1 MKKITRY
8 ILPICLLFA
17 SITTIQSC
25 KQKDFDE
32 NYYNPEKSVNAT
44 VEGLFTGFLYNNSFE
59 NRNPIFPRYWNLN
72 TFQVPM
78 PARYAQVV
86 GFTNSPGRYDQGTTY
101 AGQRW
106 DYYYV
111 TYIASY
117 RSMQKK
123 MATLSA
129 EEQAAYKPFLEI
141 ANILLYDQTAQM
153 VDMWGDIP
161 FTESGK
167 LILENGELIR
177 GKYDSAE
184 EIYDFILADLK
195 RVSDYIKALQFD
207 PAKKNLF
214 NQNDIFFK
222 GDLTKWALYAN
233 SLRLRLAM
241 RISYKSEAKAKS
253 VVQEILGGTTYPVIA
268 GVTQNLQ
275 IAPNDDAVLRSII
288 NKHEGGIRGGLNGR
302 AAPGDMINKY
312 MDPVADPRLNVLFSK
327 NKLDKFAGMDPS
339 GKEKDQDEN
348 LSNNNLSRIDSATFS
363 RNDQFPGILI
373 TSAEISFFKAEA
385 LERWNIGTGT
395 AKAAYEQGIR
405 ESITSYFNINAMNK
419 NSDGTTYKPKTPPT
433 EAEITQFLN
442 QTAIAYSGTAA
453 QKLEK
458 IGIQQWINF
467 GIIQAPQAW
476 AEVRR
481 TGYPKLNFAVDN
493 SSPTNKIP
501 PTRLLYPDAEKAQN
515 TENYEAV
522 KDKDRVDVKVFW
534 HVK

>member
-1 MKKITRY
+1 MKKITKF
-8 ILPICLLFA
+8 ILPICLLVG
-17 SITTIQSC
+17 SMLTIQSC
-25 KQKDFDE
+25 TQKDFDE
-32 NYYNPEKSVNAT
+32 NYYDPEKSVNAT
-44 VEGLFTGFLYNNSFE
+44 VEGLFTGFLYNNAFE

-86 GFTNSPGRYDQGTTY
+86 GFINTTGRYDQATAY
-101 AGQRW
+101 AAQRW
-106 DYYYV
+106 DYYYL
-111 TYIASY
+111 TYISGY

-129 EEQAAYKPFLEI
+129 EEQAAYQPFLEI

-161 FTESGK
+161 FFEAGK

-177 GKYDSAE
+177 AKYDSAE
-184 EIYDFILADLK
+184 QIYDFLLSDLK
-195 RVSDYIKALQFD
+195 RVSDYIKTVQFD

-214 NQNDIFFK
+214 NSNDIFFK
-222 GDLTKWALYAN
+222 GDLAKWSLYAN

-241 RISYKSEAKAKS
+241 RISYQNETKAKS
-253 VVQEILGGTTYPVIA
+253 IVQEILGANTYPVIT
-268 GVTQNLQ
+268 GVPQNLQ
-275 IAPNDDAVLRSII
+275 VAAEGDVLRSIL
-288 NKHEGGIRGGLNGR
+288 NKHESGIRGGLIGT

-312 MDPVADPRLNVLFSK
+312 MAPAADPRLQVLFSQ
-327 NKLDKFAGMDPS
+327 NKEDHFVGVDPS
-339 GKEKDQDEN
+339 WVEKRQDDS
-348 LSNNNLSRIDSATFS
+348 LANNFYSRIDSATFA

-373 TSAEISFFKAEA
+373 TAAEISLFKAEA

-419 NSDGTTYKPKTPPT
+419 NSDGTSYIPKTAPT
-433 EAEITQFLN
+433 EEEITQFLATPMISYTGSKD
-442 QTAIAYSGTAA
+442 QR
-453 QKLEK
+453 LEK

-467 GIIQAPQAW
+467 GVIQAPHAW

-481 TGYPKLNFAVDN
+481 TGYPKLTFLTDN
-493 SSPTNKIP
+493 TSPTNKVP
-501 PTRLLYPDAEKAQN
+501 PTRLLYPDAEKTQN
-515 TENYEAV
+515 TENYQAV
-522 KDKDRVDVKVFW
+522 KDKDRVNVKVFW
-534 HVK
+534 QAK